1 MCTISRS
8 ANPPT
13 HNYFYATYSYKRFI
27 VRLQS
32 FTRSPLFRPCNV
44 RSFIDAPLNITP
56 RFTSQIRYS
65 ENPATMVPT
74 PTNSIVTILLV
85 IVIILL
91 ATSLGLFLILRM
103 MKQNSQRRQA
113 EAYRGKGALLPIANI
128 HAVSYAQRQ
137 HLPMMESTSF
147 NLDDSFRAAFY
158 KPKHSSLSE
167 NLIVPEIRITFPDE
181 DLPPPTPGKPGQR
194 TSRVVVVQVGES
206 GAAYVTAPPPYEGF
220 QDVDMSQVGGL
231 REKH

>member
-1 MCTISRS
+1 M
-8 ANPPT
+8 
-13 HNYFYATYSYKRFI
+13 
-27 VRLQS
+27 
-32 FTRSPLFRPCNV
+32 
-44 RSFIDAPLNITP
+44 
-56 RFTSQIRYS
+56 
-65 ENPATMVPT
+65 MVPT

-103 MKQNSQRRQA
+103 MKRNSQRRQA

-158 KPKHSSLSE
+158 KPKHSSLSG

-231 REKH
+231 LEKH